1 MGIDAK
7 IVGTHGRSP
16 TITEY
21 GQLVV
26 GPIAYSKSSV
36 VVINATSTGFMAIP
50 PISGHKIVLTSAFV
64 RADVSTISGHKI
76 VLTSAFVRADKNV
89 SATVE
94 SDIEVYESET
104 STGTVSTSDIL
115 NIGLTKQ
122 QFINIPMN
130 YISSEG
136 TWIMCSAS
144 DATVNISIF
153 YYYVPND
160 L

>member
-36 VVINATSTGFMAIP
+36 VVINATSTGFIAIP
-50 PISGHKIVLTSAFV
+50 P
-64 RADVSTISGHKI
+64 ISGHKI

-122 QFINIPMN
+122 QFVNIPMN

-153 YYYVPND
+153 YYYVPNN

>member
-50 PISGHKIVLTSAFV
+50 P
-64 RADVSTISGHKI
+64 ISGHKI

>member
-36 VVINATSTGFMAIP
+36 VVMNADATGFMAIP
-50 PISGHKIVLTSAFV
+50 PVA
-64 RADVSTISGHKI
+64 GHKI

-122 QFINIPMN
+122 QFVNIPMN

-144 DATVNISIF
+144 DANVNISIF

>member
-64 RADVSTISGHKI
+64 RAD
-76 VLTSAFVRADKNV
+76 KNV

-122 QFINIPMN
+122 QFVNIPMN

>member
-36 VVINATSTGFMAIP
+36 VVINATGTGFMAIP
-50 PISGHKIVLTSAFV
+50 PVA
-64 RADVSTISGHKI
+64 GHKI

-89 SATVE
+89 SSTIE
-94 SDIEVYESET
+94 SDILVYESKT
-104 STGTVSTSDIL
+104 NTGTTSYSDIL
-115 NIGLTKQ
+115 NIGLIKQ
-122 QFINIPMN
+122 QFVNIPMS

-136 TWIMCSAS
+136 TWILCSAS
-144 DATVNISIF
+144 DATVDISLF

-160 L
+160 I

>member
-36 VVINATSTGFMAIP
+36 VVMNADATGFMAIP
-50 PISGHKIVLTSAFV
+50 PVA
-64 RADVSTISGHKI
+64 GHKI

-122 QFINIPMN
+122 QFVNIPMN